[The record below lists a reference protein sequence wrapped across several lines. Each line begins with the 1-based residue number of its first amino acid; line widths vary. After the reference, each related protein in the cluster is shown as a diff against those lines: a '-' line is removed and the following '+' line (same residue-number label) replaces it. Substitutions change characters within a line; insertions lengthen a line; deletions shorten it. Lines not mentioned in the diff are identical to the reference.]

1 MVVTQVVFCWPSA
14 QVLLLQ
20 FPSAPRTS
28 ALLQSVAVFPAFRFA
43 EELENRLHFL
53 FYLTEGNIWLSK
65 MC

>member
-28 ALLQSVAVFPAFRFA
+28 VLLQSVAVFPAFRFV
-43 EELENRLHFL
+43 EELENKLHL
-53 FYLTEGNIWLSK
+53 IFYLT
-65 MC
+65 